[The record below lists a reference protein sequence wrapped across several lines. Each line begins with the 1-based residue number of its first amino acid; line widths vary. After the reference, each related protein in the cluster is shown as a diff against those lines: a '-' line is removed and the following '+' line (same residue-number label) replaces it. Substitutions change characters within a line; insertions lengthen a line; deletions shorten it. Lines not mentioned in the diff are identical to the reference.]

1 MKAIRWVIIAAV
13 ILVAVAV
20 GISACQATPRQPE
33 LPPQDPPSVDDGW
46 IDLLSPE
53 HAGQWEELSGRN
65 EIFSLDNG
73 ELRIHGR
80 LLPVPLRYVAYKG
93 QPFGDF
99 ELHIDFKVTPRAN
112 SGVFLRSNPDDPVGR
127 GMEVQVLDSYGD
139 RPHHHGCG
147 SLYDVITPMFNPSR
161 PPGEWNSFRIRLQG
175 DELEVVFNGLKVIDA
190 DLAQLT
196 MPIGKFDTP
205 YATLPKEGY
214 IMLQDHGG
222 EVHFRNIFVRE
233 L

>member
-1 MKAIRWVIIAAV
+1 MTANRWVFLGAALV
-13 ILVAVAV
+13 VAVSIGV
-20 GISACQATPRQPE
+20 SACRGAQRLPE
-33 LPPQDPPSVDDGW
+33 LPPQAPPTEDGW

-53 HAGQWEELSGRN
+53 NAAQWEELSGRN
-65 EIFSLDNG
+65 EIFSIDDG
-73 ELRIHGR
+73 ELHIHGR
-80 LLPVPLRYVAYKG
+80 FPVPLRYVAYKG

-99 ELHIDFKVTPRAN
+99 ELHIDFKVTPGAN

-175 DELEVVFNGLKVIDA
+175 GELEVVFNGLKVIDA

-205 YATLPKEGY
+205 YAELPKEGL